1 MLNCLLHI
9 EQFLPCLNATRYL
22 FAFRCDFR
30 LFDFVLAR
38 MLARRVA
45 AIPLHQH
52 TISTVFLN
60 RLLASYVY
68 FFEKITRSTFL
79 HELALLV
86 AKILWAGKKSR
97 LMAEGEK
104 FLSLLLS

>member
-30 LFDFVLAR
+30 LFEFVLAR
-38 MLARRVA
+38 MLARRLA
-45 AIPLHQH
+45 DIPLQH
-52 TISTVFLN
+52 KQPLSPVLN

-68 FFEKITRSTFL
+68 CFEKITRSTFL

-86 AKILWAGKKSR
+86 AKILQQILWAGKKIV
-97 LMAEGEK
+97 
-104 FLSLLLS
+104 